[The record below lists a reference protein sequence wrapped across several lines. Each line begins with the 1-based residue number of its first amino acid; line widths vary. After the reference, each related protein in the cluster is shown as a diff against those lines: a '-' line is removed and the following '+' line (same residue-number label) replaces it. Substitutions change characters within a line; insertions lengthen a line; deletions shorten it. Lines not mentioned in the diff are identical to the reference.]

1 MHFERINPSVL
12 GYSIGEATTR
22 IRENEQN
29 SASSVSAL
37 IVALTTH
44 VKLKKNQEPSF
55 QSTLVFFKFIMFLN
69 KVLVYQGCFAPD

>member
-1 MHFERINPSVL
+1 MHFERINLSVL

-22 IRENEQN
+22 IRENCQN
-29 SASSVSAL
+29 SDSSVSAL

-44 VKLKKNQEPSF
+44 VKLKKKQEPSF

-69 KVLVYQGCFAPD
+69 NFLVYQGCFALD